1 MCVEPTNRCTS
12 ILHLYLSSSENYSLH
27 FGLYFSIWN
36 ELLKFLMFFFYLIFF
51 PCLLTLSLLSYLVSH
66 LLLCGVNT
74 HILHPCLE
82 HYVIS
87 VSVFFLLWCIHT
99 NDERVGKGVVPN
111 ICRQLTL
118 TEWIKIVWDN
128 CLVFMS
134 CFAYTTCVYV
144 CIFFFCLYHNW
155 SQLSSLNM
163 NFLSYLI
170 SKYICLLWMIQYLIH
185 IWQFKWGELW
195 VECNLSSWFT
205 LSVSF
210 LHLSLRFLIL

>member
-12 ILHLYLSSSENYSLH
+12 ILHLYRSSSENYSLH

-87 VSVFFLLWCIHT
+87 VSVFFFLLWCIHT

-134 CFAYTTCVYV
+134 CFAYTTCVCMFV
-144 CIFFFCLYHNW
+144 FSFFFVCTTIG
-155 SQLSSLNM
+155 LN
-163 NFLSYLI
+163 
-170 SKYICLLWMIQYLIH
+170 
-185 IWQFKWGELW
+185 
-195 VECNLSSWFT
+195 
-205 LSVSF
+205 
-210 LHLSLRFLIL
+210 

>member
-1 MCVEPTNRCTS
+1 MCGTHQPVYFHPSSVSLIVRELFIAFWTLFLNMKWVIE
-12 ILHLYLSSSENYSLH
+12 ILNV
-27 FGLYFSIWN
+27 
-36 ELLKFLMFFFYLIFF
+36 FFYLIFF

-74 HILHPCLE
+74 HILHTCLE

-87 VSVFFLLWCIHT
+87 VSVFFFVMVYSHERRKGGKRRSTKYMSSTYTDWMNKNCMRQLFSFYVMFCIHYM
-99 NDERVGKGVVPN
+99 R
-111 ICRQLTL
+111 
-118 TEWIKIVWDN
+118 
-128 CLVFMS
+128 
-134 CFAYTTCVYV
+134 VYV
-144 CIFFFCLYHNW
+144 CIFFFFCLYHNW

-195 VECNLSSWFT
+195 VES
-205 LSVSF
+205 
-210 LHLSLRFLIL
+210 